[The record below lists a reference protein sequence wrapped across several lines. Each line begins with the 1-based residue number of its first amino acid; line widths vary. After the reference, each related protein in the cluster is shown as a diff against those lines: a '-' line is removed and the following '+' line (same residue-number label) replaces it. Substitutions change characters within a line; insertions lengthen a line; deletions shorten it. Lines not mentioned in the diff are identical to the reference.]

1 MNREIFTS
9 IDAEK
14 LDAGLLKVAARV
26 RLQFIL
32 PTIFGLTFLFFL
44 RQHGHGHHLEAQQAA
59 FLLWVTL
66 TVSYFIVNLAISKD
80 LFSREL
86 LNKIAIIPV
95 FIELATNQLLL
106 YYVGTM
112 ASHAVLYVVVIV
124 AAYRVFL
131 DYRTAFYAALMG
143 VLLFT
148 GTAFMELAG
157 LIPISPGLVFELM
170 HPVYS
175 DYFAATALLIG
186 VIIGIGTAFFSTNYG
201 MNQAYKLK
209 QTILQQSLS
218 DGLTGIANRRHFEK
232 QLEVEWNRALR
243 NQRPVSLI
251 LADVD
256 CFKNYN
262 DNYGHLAGD
271 DCLKAVAG
279 KLASA
284 VNRSSDLVA
293 RYGGEE
299 FVFLL
304 PELSLQKAVEL
315 AEIIRYQIENL
326 AMSHQYSAAADIVTI
341 SLGVASA
348 VPQKNAN
355 SAALIRDAD
364 RALYYAKQNGRNQV
378 ATFDQ

>member
-80 LFSREL
+80 VFSREL

-355 SAALIRDAD
+355 SAVLIRDAD

>member
-1 MNREIFTS
+1 LNREIFTS

-80 LFSREL
+80 VFSREL

-355 SAALIRDAD
+355 SAVLIRDAD

>member
-80 LFSREL
+80 VFSPEL

-355 SAALIRDAD
+355 SAVLIRDAD

>member
-80 LFSREL
+80 VFSREL